1 MIWIRTGSIDG
12 AWKDYFDFGLGCVSC
27 HPGRTD
33 TVDEI
38 VERVERAL
46 EVLAPEQITL
56 NPLCGF
62 APGSAEKMDMDQVY
76 QQMQKEVEAA
86 RRLRGE

>member
-1 MIWIRTGSIDG
+1 M
-12 AWKDYFDFGLGCVSC
+12 
-27 HPGRTD
+27 
-33 TVDEI
+33 
-38 VERVERAL
+38 ERVERAL